1 MRRSC
6 LISLRAPGAFCAFVG
21 EPCGRRARAA
31 RQAARDWKHETA
43 NTRRK
48 AMSVCVWGRCLG
60 PIRGSNRKAQSRF
73 HDPRPHVPVHARRRL
88 GACRYRGDAARRRL
102 CQGRPRLGTCADGRW
117 GMSGDL
123 CRQARRRM
131 RYESREL
138 TRVAG
143 QVPRGELRHQP
154 QLRGRPQRARRPRPL
169 QARAAGLGP
178 RAGAGYGQSLTRQRR
193 GPGRWRA
200 SRSLEGAGVE
210 RVSEGAK
217 G

>member
-1 MRRSC
+1 MP
-6 LISLRAPGAFCAFVG
+6 SLGSLAGG
-21 EPCGRRARAA
+21 EPVPRDKRLETGSTKLQTRDA
-31 RQAARDWKHETA
+31 RQCLCVSGAD
-43 NTRRK
+43 
-48 AMSVCVWGRCLG
+48 VWGRFGARIARHNPVFTTLARTSPSMRAGDWVRVGTEETRRAGDSVRDG
-60 PIRGSNRKAQSRF
+60 PGWA
-73 HDPRPHVPVHARRRL
+73 
-88 GACRYRGDAARRRL
+88 
-102 CQGRPRLGTCADGRW
+102 CADGRW

-131 RYESREL
+131 LYESREL